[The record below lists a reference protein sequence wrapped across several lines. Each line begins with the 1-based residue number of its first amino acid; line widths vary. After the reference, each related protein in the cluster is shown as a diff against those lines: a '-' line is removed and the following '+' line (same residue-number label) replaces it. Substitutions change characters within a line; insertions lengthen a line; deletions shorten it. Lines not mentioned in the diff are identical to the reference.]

1 MLKLLAAAL
10 LACLSTAALAAEPP
24 ITIAAPQT
32 PWFGGFHRIVDE
44 YQQAT
49 GNIVHLEVSPF
60 DGLLAKERAA
70 VRSGQ
75 SPYAILIFQVQNFV
89 EFYAGGFLQPLT
101 AIDPKFQLAPQVY
114 TFDDT
119 VYWNP
124 TTGRCERDGG
134 ILMSVPVNPNVPVL
148 YYRADLYAQHHLPVP
163 RTFDQLL
170 ANAKSLNAPPRI
182 YGFVQRGDRGTL
194 NIGWDFLPYLY
205 GFGGDILGN
214 QKQGDFTVVLDSP
227 QALAALQFYV
237 KLAHEAGHPN
247 PASVTQAEVIQDL
260 VTGRAAQAM
269 ITVAGAAQL
278 DDPDKSAVVG
288 KIAYAETPHAAGHDS
303 VPPLGHWLGGIPH
316 NLPAADQKAALAFLA
331 WFQTE
336 KAQMDYARA
345 GSPPVRRDVLT
356 SSLANDPHFRWM
368 HALAESLQHARQPF
382 FTKDA
387 PALAAVFDLKLNQ
400 ALAGELSPAVALNQ
414 AAHAMEDILQ
424 KDGYKTGTL
433 PDLKE

>member
-1 MLKLLAAAL
+1 MLKLLIAAL
-10 LACLSTAALAAEPP
+10 LTCLSTAALAAEPA

-32 PWFGGFHRIVDE
+32 PWFGGFHRVIDE
-44 YQQAT
+44 YQKAT
-49 GNIVHLEVSPF
+49 GNTVHLEVSPF

-89 EFYAGGFLQPLT
+89 EFYAGGFLQPLIV
-101 AIDPKFQLAPQVY
+101 IDPKFQLNPQVY

-119 VYWNP
+119 VFWNP
-124 TTGRCERDGG
+124 TTGRCERESGT
-134 ILMSVPVNPNVPVL
+134 LMSVPINPNVPVL
-148 YYRADLYAQHHLPVP
+148 YYRADLYAQNHLQVP
-163 RTFDQLL
+163 KTFDQLL
-170 ANAKSLNAPPRI
+170 DNAKALNAQPRI

-194 NIGWDFLPYLY
+194 NVGWDFLPYLY
-205 GFGGDILGN
+205 GFGGDILRN
-214 QKQGDFTVVLDSP
+214 QKQGDFTVVLNSP
-227 QALAALQFYV
+227 QGLAALQFYV

-247 PASVTQAEVIQDL
+247 PASVTQAEVIQHL

-269 ITVAGAAQL
+269 ITVAGAAQM
-278 DDPDKSAVVG
+278 DDPEKSAVVG
-288 KIAYAETPHAAGHDS
+288 KIAYAEAPHAPGEKS

-316 NLPAADQKAALAFLA
+316 NLSAAEQKAALAFLA
-331 WFQTE
+331 WFQTQ

-356 SSLANDPHFRWM
+356 SGLANEPHFRWM
-368 HALAESLQHARQPF
+368 HALAASLQHARQPF

-400 ALAGELSPAVALNQ
+400 ALAGELSPTVALNQ
-414 AAHAMEDILQ
+414 AAHAMEDILK
-424 KDGYKTGTL
+424 KDGYKTGIL
-433 PDLKE
+433 PDLME

>member
-10 LACLSTAALAAEPP
+10 LTCLSTAALAAEPP

-32 PWFGGFHRIVDE
+32 PWFGGFHQIIDE

-49 GNIVHLEVSPF
+49 GNTVHLEVSPF

-75 SPYAILIFQVQNFV
+75 SPYALLIFQVQNFV
-89 EFYAGGFLQPLT
+89 EFYAGGFLKPLT
-101 AIDPKFQLAPQVY
+101 AIDPKFQLDPQVY

-119 VYWNP
+119 VFWNP
-124 TTGRCERDGG
+124 TAGRCERDGG
-134 ILMSVPVNPNVPVL
+134 VLMSVPVNPNVPVL

-163 RTFDQLL
+163 QTFDQLL
-170 ANAKSLNAPPRI
+170 ANAKTLNAPPRI

-214 QKQGDFTVVLDSP
+214 QKAGDFTVVLNSTR
-227 QALAALQFYV
+227 ALAALQFYV
-237 KLAHEAGHPN
+237 NLAHEAGHPN
-247 PASVTQAEVIQDL
+247 PAAVTQADVIQDL

-269 ITVAGAAQL
+269 ITVAAASQM

-288 KIAYAETPHAAGHDS
+288 KIGFAEPPHAPGEKSA
-303 VPPLGHWLGGIPH
+303 PALGHWLGGIPQ
-316 NLPAADQKAALAFLA
+316 NLPAPEQAAALTFLA

-345 GSPPVRRDVLT
+345 GAPPVRRDVLN
-356 SSLANDPHFRWM
+356 SSLAQEPRFRWM
-368 HALAESLQHARQPF
+368 HALADGLRDARQPF

-387 PALAAVFDLKLNQ
+387 PGLAAVFDLKLNQ
-400 ALAGELSPAVALNQ
+400 ALAGELSPAAALNQ
-414 AAHAMEDILQ
+414 AAHAMEDILE
-424 KDGYKTGTL
+424 KDGYKTGIL

>member
-10 LACLSTAALAAEPP
+10 LGCLSTAALAAEPP

-49 GNIVHLEVSPF
+49 GNTIHLEVSPF

-70 VRSGQ
+70 VRSGH

-101 AIDPKFQLAPQVY
+101 AINPKFQLDPQVY

-119 VYWNP
+119 VFWNP

-148 YYRADLYAQHHLPVP
+148 YYRADLYAQHHLQVP
-163 RTFDQLL
+163 QTFDQLL
-170 ANAKSLNAPPRI
+170 ANAKALNAPPRV

-205 GFGGDILGN
+205 GFGGDILGD
-214 QKQGDFTVVLDSP
+214 QKQGDFRVVLNSP

-247 PASVTQAEVIQDL
+247 PAAVTQANVIQDL
-260 VTGRAAQAM
+260 VTGHAAQTM
-269 ITVAGAAQL
+269 ITVAAASQM

-288 KIAYAETPHAAGHDS
+288 KIAFAETPHAAGDKS
-303 VPPLGHWLGGIPH
+303 APALGHWLGGIPR
-316 NLPAADQKAALAFLA
+316 NLPAEDQQAALAFLA

-345 GSPPVRRDVLT
+345 GAPPVRRDVLT

-368 HALAESLQHARQPF
+368 PALADELQTARQPF
-382 FTKDA
+382 FTRDA

-400 ALAGELSPAVALNQ
+400 ALAGELTPAAALNQ
-414 AAHAMEDILQ
+414 AAHAMEEILQ
-424 KDGYKTGTL
+424 KDGYKTGIL

>member
-1 MLKLLAAAL
+1 MLKWFATVL
-10 LACLSTAALAAEPP
+10 LACLPSVALAAEPP

-32 PWFGGFHRIVDE
+32 PWFGGFHRVVDE

-49 GNIVHLEVSPF
+49 GNSVHLEVSPF
-60 DGLLAKERAA
+60 DGLLAKARAA

-89 EFYAGGFLQPLT
+89 EFYAGGFLQPLP
-101 AIDPKFQLAPQVY
+101 AIDLRFQLDPQVY

-119 VYWNP
+119 VFWNP
-124 TTGRCERDGG
+124 TDGRCEREGG
-134 ILMSVPVNPNVPVL
+134 ILMSVPINPNVPVL
-148 YYRADLYAQHHLPVP
+148 YYRADLYALHHLQVP
-163 RTFDQLL
+163 ETFEQLL
-170 ANAKSLNAPPRI
+170 ANAKVLNTPPRI

-194 NIGWDFLPYLY
+194 NVGWDFLPYLY
-205 GFGGDILGN
+205 GFGGDILRN
-214 QKQGDFTVVLDSP
+214 QKQGDFTVVLNSP
-227 QALAALQFYV
+227 QGLAALQFYV
-237 KLAHEAGHPN
+237 NLAHEVGHPN

-269 ITVAGAAQL
+269 ITVAGGAQM

-288 KIAYAETPHAAGHDS
+288 KIAYAETPHAAGDQS

-316 NLPAADQKAALAFLA
+316 NLPTADQKAALAFLA

-336 KAQMDYARA
+336 KAQIDYARA

-368 HALAESLQHARQPF
+368 HALAASLQHARQPF

-400 ALAGELSPAVALNQ
+400 ALAGELSPAAALNQ
-414 AAHAMEDILQ
+414 AAHEMDDILG
-424 KDGYKTGTL
+424 KDGYKTGIL